1 MEVLVE
7 QLFYALRVSQLEE
20 EVVEGDA
27 VVQVVLR
34 REDVWAKTDL
44 IGEVVLVRLGEGF
57 YCLLVVVQ
65 VGEGSKIQVMD
76 LCPIRKEF
84 LFGS

>member
-1 MEVLVE
+1 MEVSGV

-27 VVQVVLR
+27 VVQVALK
-34 REDVWAKTDL
+34 REDVWAEMDL
-44 IGEVVLVRLGEGF
+44 MEEVVLVQLEEGF
-57 YCLLVVVQ
+57 YCSLVAVQ
-65 VGEGSKIQVMD
+65 VGEGLKIQVMD

-84 LFGS
+84 LFGN

>member
-1 MEVLVE
+1 M

-27 VVQVVLR
+27 VVQVALK

-44 IGEVVLVRLGEGF
+44 IGEVVLVQLEEGF

>member
-1 MEVLVE
+1 M

-27 VVQVVLR
+27 VVQVALR

-44 IGEVVLVRLGEGF
+44 IGEAVLVQLEEGF

-65 VGEGSKIQVMD
+65 VGEGSKIQVLD
-76 LCPIRKEF
+76 LCPTRKEF
-84 LFGS
+84 LFGN

>member
-1 MEVLVE
+1 MV
-7 QLFYALRVSQLEE
+7 QLFYALRVSQLEV

-27 VVQVVLR
+27 VAQVALR
-34 REDVWAKTDL
+34 REDVWAKTDW
-44 IGEVVLVRLGEGF
+44 IGEVVLVQLEEGF
-57 YCLLVVVQ
+57 YCLLVGVQ

-84 LFGS
+84 LFGN

>member
-1 MEVLVE
+1 MEVSGV

-27 VVQVVLR
+27 VVRAALR

-44 IGEVVLVRLGEGF
+44 IGEAVLVLQEEEF

-65 VGEGSKIQVMD
+65 VGEGSKIQVLD

>member
-7 QLFYALRVSQLEE
+7 RLFYALRVSQLEE

-44 IGEVVLVRLGEGF
+44 IGEVVLVRLEEGF

-65 VGEGSKIQVMD
+65 VGEGSKIQVMG

>member
-1 MEVLVE
+1 M

-27 VVQVVLR
+27 VVQVALR
-34 REDVWAKTDL
+34 REDVWAKTDW
-44 IGEVVLVRLGEGF
+44 IGEVVLVQLEEGF

-76 LCPIRKEF
+76 LCPITKEF
-84 LFGS
+84 LFGN

>member
-1 MEVLVE
+1 M

-27 VVQVVLR
+27 VVQVALK

-44 IGEVVLVRLGEGF
+44 IGEVVLVQLEEGF
-57 YCLLVVVQ
+57 YCSLVVVQ
-65 VGEGSKIQVMD
+65 VGVGSRIQAID

>member
-1 MEVLVE
+1 M

-27 VVQVVLR
+27 VVQVALR

-44 IGEVVLVRLGEGF
+44 IWEVVLVQLEEGF

-65 VGEGSKIQVMD
+65 VGVGSKIQVID
-76 LCPIRKEF
+76 LYPIRKEF
-84 LFGS
+84 LFGN

>member
-1 MEVLVE
+1 ME

-34 REDVWAKTDL
+34 REGVWAKTDL
-44 IGEVVLVRLGEGF
+44 IGEVVLVRLEEGF
-57 YCLLVVVQ
+57 YCLLAVVQ
-65 VGEGSKIQVMD
+65 AGEG
-76 LCPIRKEF
+76 
-84 LFGS
+84 

>member
-1 MEVLVE
+1 M

-27 VVQVVLR
+27 VVQVALK

-44 IGEVVLVRLGEGF
+44 IGEVVLVQLEEEF

-65 VGEGSKIQVMD
+65 VGEGSKIQGMD

>member
-1 MEVLVE
+1 M

-27 VVQVVLR
+27 VVQVALK
-34 REDVWAKTDL
+34 REDVWAEMDL
-44 IGEVVLVRLGEGF
+44 MEEVVLVQLEEGF

-65 VGEGSKIQVMD
+65 VGEGLKIQVMD

>member
-1 MEVLVE
+1 M

-27 VVQVVLR
+27 VVQVALR

-44 IGEVVLVRLGEGF
+44 IGEAVLVQLEEGF

-65 VGEGSKIQVMD
+65 VGEGLKIQVMD

>member
-1 MEVLVE
+1 M

-27 VVQVVLR
+27 VVQVALK

-44 IGEVVLVRLGEGF
+44 IGEVVLVQLEEGF

-76 LCPIRKEF
+76 LCPITKEF

>member
-1 MEVLVE
+1 MV

-20 EVVEGDA
+20 ELVKGDA

-34 REDVWAKTDL
+34 REDVWAKMDL
-44 IGEVVLVRLGEGF
+44 IGEVVLVRLEEGF
-57 YCLLVVVQ
+57 YCSLVAVQ
-65 VGEGSKIQVMD
+65 VGEGLKIQVMD

>member
-1 MEVLVE
+1 M

-27 VVQVVLR
+27 VVQVALK
-34 REDVWAKTDL
+34 REDVWAEMDL
-44 IGEVVLVRLGEGF
+44 MEEVVLVQLEEGF
-57 YCLLVVVQ
+57 YCSLVAVQ
-65 VGEGSKIQVMD
+65 VGEGLKIQVMD

>member
-1 MEVLVE
+1 MEVSGV

-27 VVQVVLR
+27 VVQVALK
-34 REDVWAKTDL
+34 REDVWAEMDL
-44 IGEVVLVRLGEGF
+44 MEEVVLVQLEEGF

-84 LFGS
+84 LFGN

>member
-1 MEVLVE
+1 M

-27 VVQVVLR
+27 VVQVALR

-44 IGEVVLVRLGEGF
+44 IGEAVLVQLEEGF

-65 VGEGSKIQVMD
+65 VGEGLKIQVMD
-76 LCPIRKEF
+76 LHPIRKEF

>member
-1 MEVLVE
+1 MEVSGVE
-7 QLFYALRVSQLEE
+7 LFYARRVSQLEE

-27 VVQVVLR
+27 VVRAALKRV
-34 REDVWAKTDL
+34 DVWAKMDL
-44 IGEVVLVRLGEGF
+44 IGEVVLVQLEEGF

-65 VGEGSKIQVMD
+65 VGEGLKIQAMD

-84 LFGS
+84 LFGN